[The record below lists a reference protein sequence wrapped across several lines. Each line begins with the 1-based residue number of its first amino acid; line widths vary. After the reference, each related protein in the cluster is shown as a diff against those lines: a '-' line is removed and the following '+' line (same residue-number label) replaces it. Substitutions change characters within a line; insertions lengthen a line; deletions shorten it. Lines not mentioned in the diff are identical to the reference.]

1 MPVPVSTDLQIVVF
15 GHLTGMKHE
24 HIEKTLQILAFQV
37 EQQVIWFPSS
47 MAIVSV
53 AFAAV
58 ASGCA
63 RHGPWASG
71 CVLVRGWQVLK
82 SGDSARTLGSWWMRS
97 GFKAKMLQVD
107 KSIRPESIFIHL

>member
-1 MPVPVSTDLQIVVF
+1 MPVSKDLQIVVF
-15 GHLTGMKHE
+15 GHLTGMNTLKKN
-24 HIEKTLQILAFQV
+24 IKTLQISAFQV

-71 CVLVRGWQVLK
+71 CVLVRGWQVL
-82 SGDSARTLGSWWMRS
+82 
-97 GFKAKMLQVD
+97 
-107 KSIRPESIFIHL
+107 